1 MNQAVF
7 RFYAELNDFLPANK
21 RQQSFVYEF
30 TGRVAIKDTI
40 ESLGIPHTE
49 VGQILVNGE
58 PVDFSYILQLGDECS
73 VYPISLLNNKIQY
86 PSRFV
91 LDVHLGKLAGFLRM
105 LGFDTLYRNDYED
118 KELAKISSREERI
131 LLSRDIG
138 LLKRSLVTYGY
149 FVRETNPH
157 RQLIEV
163 LRRFDL
169 FKAIAPYCRCLHC
182 NGLLEPVAKEMI
194 IDRLPTKTRQK
205 YHEFRQCPSCGQ
217 IFWKGTHYERMQAFI
232 ATILNEESQNKDLKN

>member
-7 RFYAELNDFLPANK
+7 QFYAELNDFLPANK
-21 RQQSFVYEF
+21 RQYSFVYEF

-40 ESLGIPHTE
+40 ESLGIPHCE
-49 VGQILVNGE
+49 VSRILVNGE
-58 PVDFSYILQLGDECS
+58 PVDFSYILQSGDECS
-73 VYPISLLNNKIQY
+73 VYPISLSNDRIQY

-91 LDVHLGKLAGFLRM
+91 LDVHLGKLAGYLRM

-118 KELAKISSREERI
+118 EELARISSSEERI

-149 FVRETNPH
+149 FVRETNPN

-163 LRRFDL
+163 LRHFDF
-169 FKAIAPYCRCLHC
+169 FKAISPYCRCLHC
-182 NGLLEPVAKEMI
+182 NGLLEPVAKEI
-194 IDRLPTKTRQK
+194 IVDKLPIKTRQT
-205 YHEFRQCPSCGQ
+205 YNEFRQCSSCGQ
-217 IFWKGTHYERMQAFI
+217 IFWKGTHYQRMQQFI
-232 ATILNEESQNKDLKN
+232 ANVLQEG